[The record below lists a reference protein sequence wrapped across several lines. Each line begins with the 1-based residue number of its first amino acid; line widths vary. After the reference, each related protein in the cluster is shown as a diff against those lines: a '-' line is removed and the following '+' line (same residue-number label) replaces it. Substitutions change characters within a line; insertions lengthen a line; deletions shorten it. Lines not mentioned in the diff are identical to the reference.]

1 MRAPWHGGWGQTWG
15 PGACRGNARQ
25 IVWGPREDAT
35 VEFAFLNVTMAS
47 LWETGWAALRRCQ
60 HWVEAVTWCGRE
72 RLVWTKGG
80 DGAEEARG
88 HLRVGWGLARESGVA
103 DR

>member
-1 MRAPWHGGWGQTWG
+1 M
-15 PGACRGNARQ
+15 
-25 IVWGPREDAT
+25 
-35 VEFAFLNVTMAS
+35 
-47 LWETGWAALRRCQ
+47 
-60 HWVEAVTWCGRE
+60 TWCGRE